1 MPAYVLVDDPD
12 DPRVAGYRA
21 VRERD
26 LVGREGRFVAEGDVV
41 LGVLL
46 TRSRHP
52 VESCLISQKRLAA
65 VEPVLA
71 RLPDDIPVYVANQAV
86 IDAVTGFHIHRGVLA
101 LGRRADLP
109 DAGALLQSVPASALV
124 VVLVGLTNHDNVGG
138 VFRNAAAF
146 GADAVLLDAATCDP
160 LYRKAIRVSVG
171 GSLMVPFARAES
183 ASALLDSLNEA
194 GFDAVALSPAGAQP
208 LASAERPPRTALI
221 LGTEGP
227 GLPPDILARVRSVR
241 IPMAGGF
248 DSLNVATASGIAL
261 HHFANAPA
269 SR

>member
-1 MPAYVLVDDPD
+1 VPTFLPIDDPD
-12 DPRVAGYRA
+12 DPRVAGYRD

-26 LVGREGRFVAEGDVV
+26 LVGRGGRFVAEGEVV
-41 LGVLL
+41 LRVLL

-52 VESCLISQKRLAA
+52 VASCLISQKRLAA
-65 VEPVLA
+65 LA
-71 RLPDDIPVYVANQAV
+71 PTLTPLPDETPVYVAAQGV

-101 LGRRADLP
+101 LGRRAETP
-109 DAGALLQSVPASALV
+109 QAAALLDSLPPRALV
-124 VVLVGLTNHDNVGG
+124 VVLIGLTNHDNVGG

-146 GADAVLLDAATCDP
+146 GADAVLLDGSTCDP

-171 GSLMVPFARAES
+171 GSLMVPFARGGS
-183 ASALLDSLNEA
+183 ASDLLDVLAKA
-194 GFDAVALSPAGAQP
+194 GFEAVALSPAGAEP
-208 LASAERPPRTALI
+208 LGEAARRPRTALI

-227 GLPPDILARVRSVR
+227 GLPPEILGRIRSVR

-261 HHFANAPA
+261 HHFANAPG